1 MNVTDAFL
9 FAALAHRK
17 QVDLQG
23 QPYILHLMTVVLA
36 CDEPDR
42 VVAALHDVVEDR
54 HATLEELRALGV
66 SDEDLVVLDAL
77 SRRPTENY
85 RDYILR

>member
-1 MNVTDAFL
+1 MNVTDVL

-42 VVAALHDVVEDR
+42 VVAALHDVVRTDTPR
-54 HATLEELRALGV
+54 W
-66 SDEDLVVLDAL
+66 
-77 SRRPTENY
+77 
-85 RDYILR
+85 RDCGPSA